1 MLDEILHALDQLKT
15 RGDLPPLLRQL
26 ALRGLMADLA
36 DRVPGQGEIPFADEP
51 AADAQ
56 PGEPLLCLAVLI
68 VRQR

>member
-1 MLDEILHALDQLKT
+1 MLDELLHALDQLKT

-51 AADAQ
+51 TAEAPPDA
-56 PGEPLLCLAVLI
+56 PLICLAVLI

>member
-1 MLDEILHALDQLKT
+1 MLNELLNALDQLKT

-51 AADAQ
+51 AAVAE
-56 PGEPLLCLAVLI
+56 PSEPLICLAVLI
-68 VRQR
+68 VQQR

>member
-15 RGDLPPLLRQL
+15 RGDFPPVLRQL
-26 ALRGLMADLA
+26 ALRGLMADLD

-51 AADAQ
+51 AATAQ

-68 VRQR
+68 VRER

>member
-1 MLDEILHALDQLKT
+1 MLDELLHALDQLKT

-26 ALRGLMADLA
+26 ALRSLVADLA

-51 AADAQ
+51 PADAQ
-56 PGEPLLCLAVLI
+56 PGAPLLCLAVLI